1 MAFDNIN
8 AQLQNIAA
16 KGNYPDLMNAMAF
29 LKAYSSIYTTGQ
41 SPTLRKLRGGREA
54 ASVANLEAILTGP
67 TSSTNSMHDFN
78 IVRAAFFSYVAVTN
92 PDVYAAMDT
101 GLYSRFGVTLTPG
114 FPVDVEDCTGTV
126 LANVANLTDYLRTWN
141 EAKVIADF
149 AACGIRTPYLFDT
162 GVDGFLIESSIQPD
176 NDVIPYNAPAVQRHA
191 QRENFNVERGRI
203 VDEEAQEKP
212 KSIATYSADNI

>member
-8 AQLQNIAA
+8 SQLQYIAA
-16 KGNYPDLMNAMAF
+16 NGNYPDLMNAMAF

-54 ASVANLEAILTGP
+54 AAVANLESILTGP
-67 TSSTNSMHDFN
+67 TGSTNSIQEFN
-78 IVRAAFFSYVAVTN
+78 LVRDAFYSYVAETN
-92 PDVYAAMDT
+92 PDVYAAIDT
-101 GLYSRFGVTLTPG
+101 GLYSRLGVSITPG
-114 FPVDVEDCTGTV
+114 FPVDVEDCAGTV

-141 EAKVIADF
+141 ESKVPVDF
-149 AACGIRTPYLFDT
+149 AVCGIRTPYLLDT

-176 NDVIPYNAPAVQRHA
+176 NDAIPYNAPAVQRHT
-191 QRENFNVERGRI
+191 QREEFNVERGRI
-203 VDEEAQEKP
+203 VDKEAQEKP